1 MNMNQKLSFFVGII
15 LFTFV
20 LLLPLNASAQAKPE
34 RIKFRKGATS
44 ATVLGRIVGFATKDY
59 VLRANEGQTMTIK
72 INSPKAYFVIYSI
85 NGRGNDMNETTDW
98 SDVLSESGD
107 YVIRVF
113 MMRVD
118 ARRKGATTNYSL
130 KVSIE

>member
-1 MNMNQKLSFFVGII
+1 MNKKSPLLVGALVFVAFF
-15 LFTFV
+15 FF
-20 LLLPLNASAQAKPE
+20 PLNASAQTKPQ

-44 ATVLGRIVGFATKDY
+44 ATVSGSIIGYATKDY
-59 VLRANEGQTMTIK
+59 VLRAGEGQTMTVR

-85 NGRGNDMNETTDW
+85 NGRSNDMIETTEW

-113 MMRVD
+113 MMRAD
-118 ARRKGATTNYSL
+118 ARRKGATTNYTL